1 LSLLHVP
8 KAGKA
13 VTGSETQT
21 KEYGIMSKVHLG
33 QGQRYEDSTSAKLKQ
48 FFMYKFIDADKD
60 LNSH

>member
-1 LSLLHVP
+1 
-8 KAGKA
+8 
-13 VTGSETQT
+13 
-21 KEYGIMSKVHLG
+21 MSKVHLG